1 MAEHRMRLEPGQ
13 PVPKA
18 TSVTIRLDEQGARR
32 AIDQIP
38 QSRTYRDGHGYVANF
53 VPSKEQ
59 QLRARR
65 QQPKISKFVTSFLE
79 ATSSSPVGMRKGDFV
94 PHVFEPERPLLPL
107 PGAHLTAS
115 QYLFL
120 EREQQA
126 DEHVT
131 VSADL
136 VPLSKARSK
145 SSPTPQRRQSRHTDV
160 HDTEPAWRTL
170 QHFKNWQN
178 KALQTAMKDG
188 VDEFK
193 DQEIHDP
200 GLQIQGT
207 QQKAPEEPLNL
218 EELDKLVDEVS
229 DHSMIDGA
237 RKTLAHTQNTMEDAS
252 MQVLRDIAADRIDR
266 FGCQEP
272 GLVQMPLN
280 KNNPYTNQFS
290 DASVILATLRKPK
303 PPVPAANIQIKY
315 PKLQALMERR
325 AAEKAQL
332 EAQLAKAEAEK
343 AEKERI
349 AAEEEELRKAR
360 EEEEESSD
368 EEVTYP
374 EDAQN
379 IQDLLR
385 VQRLRQK
392 RAARQRR
399 DGTESKRK
407 GMLTEN

>member
-1 MAEHRMRLEPGQ
+1 MRTSPGNLSPLDSRSVSAMAEHRMRLEPGQ

-178 KALQTAMKDG
+178 KALQTAMKECVQCHGRFSMRSTLGEAEYLLSRWRACTVLLLVFFFFSFLNARVYLACSG

-218 EELDKLVDEVS
+218 EARSFVVHLAGNGRFCFPVS
-229 DHSMIDGA
+229 RQEHGLTCRIYITPCLGA
-237 RKTLAHTQNTMEDAS
+237 GQT
-252 MQVLRDIAADRIDR
+252 
-266 FGCQEP
+266 C
-272 GLVQMPLN
+272 
-280 KNNPYTNQFS
+280 
-290 DASVILATLRKPK
+290 
-303 PPVPAANIQIKY
+303 
-315 PKLQALMERR
+315 
-325 AAEKAQL
+325 
-332 EAQLAKAEAEK
+332 
-343 AEKERI
+343 
-349 AAEEEELRKAR
+349 
-360 EEEEESSD
+360 
-368 EEVTYP
+368 
-374 EDAQN
+374 
-379 IQDLLR
+379 
-385 VQRLRQK
+385 
-392 RAARQRR
+392 
-399 DGTESKRK
+399 
-407 GMLTEN
+407 